1 MNQNRKDR
9 MKGNFSFGK
18 RLLST
23 ALAAAMA
30 ATSMGTQAFAQ
41 PEATEESAEVQP
53 SRVISW
59 SWPEEAE
66 LDWVEEDQ
74 AWLFSCVYSEDQPLT
89 EETLTQL
96 LPSQITA
103 VVQTP
108 SVSQPENSSEM
119 ADSEATEE
127 AVAVEENAAV
137 FDSIATPDTSAS
149 DGGGAVSASAEELG
163 AGFSEELGESAS
175 GTVDAVS
182 QTLSLDLTWDFS
194 GLSFPVQPGQYNL
207 QASLPE
213 GYLLETNASPLSLT
227 LAVMPDNDLAS
238 DSGLCVH
245 HPQHTTECGYAE
257 GKSLCKFAQ
266 NGCPY
271 CVVSWKWIDPD
282 ELLAEENGTWIMG
295 MPGVNQ
301 DNPMTRDALGQMLPT
316 QITATTQDGQNVTL
330 ALVWDLTALPE
341 EGAVSGTY
349 TVVAQLAE
357 TNENYAL
364 TEEASPLEVTLQ
376 LGGGET
382 YSGELTL
389 PSGTPPYSEHI
400 VNGVSPNGTT
410 IDLFDYWLTEQT
422 TSDAS
427 DPEWL
432 INRGINHEESDQE
445 GTVDNTNNNAQD
457 GHALIFVKEKGDNKG
472 EWNKWTGNKNPTKGI
487 VANELENGYPKLN
500 LDTSTVSDANMHR
513 DGKESLAYLFDPNY
527 EHPGK
532 ASYKDVQGLLQVDD
546 EGYYYYNSQKNYAT
560 YYADT
565 NSFTLYEYPGV
576 IPGGRSPVGQFFPF
590 NAANADA
597 ESHTVNDQTYRLM
610 NTSKSNDTSIN
621 HYFGMH
627 MSTRFIQQ
635 YGGYTDGTYKTPV
648 TYDFAGDDDVWIFID
663 GKLVADLGGIH
674 DMASVN
680 IDFVTG
686 TITINGESQSKSL
699 GQLLGYEDNTLPNN
713 TYHTLDFF
721 YLERGNTDS
730 NMYLKYNLVTIPE
743 SDLIKIDQLG
753 DPVPGAVFTLYAADD
768 TNRDTPIATGTTD
781 NKGEFVF
788 LDNTGMPITIDK
800 LYNQYGTIGNQT
812 ESDLVLVET
821 YTPPGYRSGGEIGL
835 YFSKAAGGE
844 VLLRSNS
851 VWTEGAYAMP
861 KVTATTPNVIR
872 SADNPSDTVTLIG
885 NDKVENPIMFAVVF
899 QKQGKDADGN
909 YIWRPVSGD
918 PLNGWKIW
926 EDSTWDSVI
935 GAAKA
940 SPYVFQVATSG
951 AYQVEIS
958 NMPGDIAKYYYVC
971 KDIEKA
977 QYTIGYYYSSADTWT
992 RVSVDNTWRIDSD
1005 PTETGDEQYALDRV
1019 FSMDLYVTNIKNRL
1033 LVQKVDDK
1041 GVAVNGAKF
1050 SLYKADDV
1058 TIDGGTVTVN
1068 PEATPYDSLT
1078 TAPVSSILTL
1088 DGGGVFPTDGKV
1100 LELGEYYL
1108 IETSAPTGYKLND
1121 TAVHVI
1127 VDNTGVYADAGAAD
1141 DGVTVLRGV
1150 GSVMR
1155 SMIQFAV
1162 NDGVDTTLQGIKAA
1176 LATSVEYNGSYHK
1189 DGSFT
1194 VDGSGIKWDSTLPK
1208 DVLHLQYAN
1217 ANAMLDYGLYDGTG
1231 GSIDDLTFATEVGWS
1246 KVLIQQCYQ
1255 HDNSVN
1261 TTLKT
1266 NLGDMDITNLF
1277 SGSVTVRVA
1286 NDRTG
1291 NLKISKTVTGDNA
1304 PSGKEFTFR
1313 VTVKEAGKSITGT
1326 YQTSG
1331 SQPAEV
1337 AFDANGTATV
1347 TLQAG
1352 ENLTIL
1358 GLPADA
1364 TYTVTE
1370 TVIPPGFAASV
1381 TVTGDDSAQV
1391 SGATVTGTIP
1401 HNTTADGC
1409 AELAYTN
1416 DFDGKARLAIAG
1428 QKTIQG
1434 GAIAIG
1440 DSFAFTLTAAD
1451 EPTQTAIT
1459 SGKVVLPNPAT
1470 VEVNGDGATETT
1482 SFSFGEITFKAEGT
1496 YKFNVTEN
1504 VPSGVTESAPVS
1516 NGVWYDTHTAVVTV
1530 TVKTDSNGI
1539 LYVDNTTYTN
1549 AAAPSKSDQDITDKA
1564 AFTNAYQSLTIS
1576 KTVTGNMGDKTKPF
1590 TFTLTLTKDGNPVS
1604 GTFPAEGVGGTVTF
1618 ENNGTATLSLT
1629 HGQSITIDNLP
1640 VGAVCTVTETA
1651 AAGYD
1656 TTVATTAGQVTID
1669 NDNRKA
1675 TATITADAT
1684 ATVNFTN
1691 NCTIQPP
1698 TGLHG
1703 ETRPYKAMVGLA
1715 GAAAVIGIA
1724 GWVQMR
1730 RRKRR
1735 EQE

>member
-1 MNQNRKDR
+1 

-41 PEATEESAEVQP
+41 PEATDESAEIQP
-53 SRVISW
+53 SRVVSW
-59 SWPEEAE
+59 SWPEEAG
-66 LDWVEEDQ
+66 LDWSEEDQ
-74 AWLFSCVYSEDQPLT
+74 AWLLSCVYSEEQPLT
-89 EETLTQL
+89 EENLTQL

-119 ADSEATEE
+119 ADSEAMEE

-149 DGGGAVSASAEELG
+149 DGGGAVSASAEDLG

-194 GLSFPVQPGQYNL
+194 ELSFPVQPGQYNL

-301 DNPMTRDALGQMLPT
+301 DSPMTRDALGQMLPT

-382 YSGELTL
+382 YSELPT
-389 PSGTPPYSEHI
+389 GTPPYPEHI

-432 INRGINHEESDQE
+432 INRGINHANSDE
-445 GTVDNTNNNAQD
+445 GVDNTQPAENQK
-457 GHALIFVKEKGDNKG
+457 GHALIFVKKGENKG
-472 EWNKWTGNKNPTKGI
+472 SWNIWTGNANPRTGI

-500 LDTSTVSDANMHR
+500 LNTSEAPDANMHR
-513 DGKESLAYLFDPNY
+513 DGQESLAYLFDPNY

-532 ASYKDVQGLLQVDD
+532 AIYKDVQGLLQVDD
-546 EGYYYYNSQKNYAT
+546 EGYFYYDSQKNYAT

-590 NAANADA
+590 NAANDD
-597 ESHTVNDQTYRLM
+597 EYFYVDKDGKTYYLM
-610 NTSKSNDTSIN
+610 NNSISTDGNIN

-635 YGGYTDGTYKTPV
+635 NGGYTDTTRDTPV
-648 TYDFAGDDDVWIFID
+648 TYEFAGDDDVWIFID

-674 DMASVN
+674 DRASVK
-680 IDFVTG
+680 IDFSTG
-686 TITINGESQSKSL
+686 TITINGESQNKNL
-699 GQLLGYEDNTLPNN
+699 GQLLDYGGNTLPDN

-730 NMYLKYNLVTIPE
+730 NMSLKYNLVTIPE

-753 DPVPGAVFTLYAADD
+753 DPVPGAQFSLYAANDI
-768 TNRDTPIATGTTD
+768 NRAIPIATGTTD

-788 LDNTGMPITIDK
+788 LDDDTGMPITIDELFK
-800 LYNQYGTIGNQT
+800 EYGEIGT
-812 ESDLVLVET
+812 GTASDLVLVET

-835 YFSKAAGGE
+835 YFFKSAGDE
-844 VLLRSNS
+844 VLLLSNS

-861 KVTATTPNVIR
+861 KVTASTKNVIR
-872 SADNPSDTVTLIG
+872 SADNPNDTVTLIG
-885 NDKVENPIMFAVVF
+885 NGKEDNPIMFAVVF
-899 QKQGKDADGN
+899 QKQGKGEDGK
-909 YIWRPVSGD
+909 YIWCPVSGD
-918 PLNGWKIW
+918 PLNGWKVW
-926 EDSTWDSVI
+926 EDSSWDSVI

-940 SPYVFQVATSG
+940 SPYVFRVATSG

-958 NMPGDIAKYYYVC
+958 NLPGDIAKYHYVC
-971 KDIEKA
+971 QNEDEA

-992 RVSVDNTWRIDSD
+992 QVSGENTWRIDSD
-1005 PTETGDEQYALDRV
+1005 PKDEEGQKYALDRV

-1041 GVAVNGAKF
+1041 GVAVNGANF

-1078 TAPVSSILTL
+1078 TAHVDSILTL

-1176 LATSVEYNGSYHK
+1176 LATSVTYNGYHE
-1189 DGSFT
+1189 DGSFD
-1194 VDGSGIKWDSTLPK
+1194 VNGDGIKWDSTLPK

-1217 ANAMLDYGLYDGTG
+1217 ANAMLDYGLYDGTTPG
-1231 GSIDDLTFATEVGWS
+1231 TIDNLTFATEEGWS
-1246 KVLIQQCYQ
+1246 KVLIRQCFE
-1255 HDNSVN
+1255 HDESVN
-1261 TTLKT
+1261 TNLKT
-1266 NLGDMDITNLF
+1266 NLRDRDITKLF

-1286 NDRTG
+1286 NQRVG
-1291 NLKISKTVTGDNA
+1291 NLKISKKVTGNNA
-1304 PSGKEFTFR
+1304 PNETFTFHITLQENSESLSDTFETVNKDGEKKDLEFTNGEATIQLKNEESLTICGIPVDVQYTVQEDPVAGFAPS
-1313 VTVKEAGKSITGT
+1313 VTINGAAATTPAAGTIQQCTDKHQAENVIYTNTFDGDAHLDILGVKKIDKGVVAAGSTFTFKLEPKDEDTKEAVEN
-1326 YQTSG
+1326 
-1331 SQPAEV
+1331 EV
-1337 AFDANGTATV
+1337 
-1347 TLQAG
+1347 
-1352 ENLTIL
+1352 
-1358 GLPADA
+1358 
-1364 TYTVTE
+1364 
-1370 TVIPPGFAASV
+1370 
-1381 TVTGDDSAQV
+1381 
-1391 SGATVTGTIP
+1391 
-1401 HNTTADGC
+1401 
-1409 AELAYTN
+1409 
-1416 DFDGKARLAIAG
+1416 
-1428 QKTIQG
+1428 
-1434 GAIAIG
+1434 
-1440 DSFAFTLTAAD
+1440 
-1451 EPTQTAIT
+1451 
-1459 SGKVVLPNPAT
+1459 VVLPSPDSVT
-1470 VEVNGDGATETT
+1470 ITGDGTT
-1482 SFSFGEITFKAEGT
+1482 GEQSFTFSGLTFKNEGT
-1496 YKFNVTEN
+1496 YTFTVREELPTNATTDNV
-1504 VPSGVTESAPVS
+1504 A
-1516 NGVWYDTHTAVVTV
+1516 
-1530 TVKTDSNGI
+1530 NGI
-1539 LYVDNTTYTN
+1539 LYDAHEATVTVVVEKDSLTNILSVESVTYDNKASMYQD
-1549 AAAPSKSDQDITDKA
+1549 DQNVIDKA
-1564 AFTNAYQSLTIS
+1564 VFTNAYQSLKIS

-1590 TFTLTLTKDGNPVS
+1590 TFTLALTQNGAPIIDKTYPVS
-1604 GTFPAEGVGGTVTF
+1604 GLAGTTTIYFNGEGK
-1618 ENNGTATLSLT
+1618 ATIDLKD
-1629 HGQSITIDNLP
+1629 GQSAIINNLP
-1640 VGAVCTVTETA
+1640 VGAQCTVTEA
-1651 AAGYD
+1651 EVSGY
-1656 TTVATTAGQVTID
+1656 TVNVSVNGVSGSNGAQVTVTDNSTQTID
-1669 NDNRKA
+1669 
-1675 TATITADAT
+1675 
-1684 ATVNFTN
+1684 FTN